1 MKWRR
6 VSEAEVMDA
15 LDNPDRVEETA
26 GQRKNAYKAVGDRL
40 IKVTYTLDSSKTV
53 VITVIEKELKRG
65 TS

>member
-1 MKWRR
+1 
-6 VSEAEVMDA
+6 MDA